1 MLIARRMDRIYDVFF
16 PSSDSAAVRTT
27 LSEELSSALV
37 GGLSRCCKSEAS
49 FGVLT
54 SSVFPK
60 DKFCLCS
67 VAGVSLL
74 IPHGAI
80 PEESSWEIYLAINQ
94 RESRYEVCE
103 RNTLIHAQS
112 VELAHFMDFLS
123 MLFKGIECLHCC
135 WCDHTAGT

>member
-1 MLIARRMDRIYDVFF
+1 MDRINDVFF
-16 PSSDSAAVRTT
+16 PSSDNAAVRTT
-27 LSEELSSALV
+27 LSEEFSSALV

-49 FGVLT
+49 FAVLT

-60 DKFCLCS
+60 GKFCLCS

-103 RNTLIHAQS
+103 RNTLIHAKICGTGS
-112 VELAHFMDFLS
+112 FHGFLVY
-123 MLFKGIECLHCC
+123 
-135 WCDHTAGT
+135 AV